1 MNLDR
6 EEEAT
11 GRERRFWASLD
22 RTSAIGQPVGH
33 SLDQLSLLAPK
44 TYLFQFLSFLT
55 LRQGNHPSLECQFG
69 GLYEVNSSEQV
80 NYMSN
85 NQRQYNP
92 NSNYFNQG
100 WRNHPNF
107 SRSNNTH
114 VQKPPSG
121 FQSQENKPNLEE
133 FSPNLCKRLTILLM
147 ILKQVLGT
155 KVQVFATLSIKR
167 GISKLLTEITQGT
180 LPSISETNPKKH
192 VEAITLRSGKEL
204 EQSKEAE
211 QQANK
216 EDTSVPKEQ
225 VASTPIQPSTPK
237 PSSNAISFP

>member
-1 MNLDR
+1 MTSNNFLKSKDKNAQKRIVEVHDIDAFNNLVAQV
-6 EEEAT
+6 EIFNNNFKKLNVAVVT
-11 GRERRFWASLD
+11 NLVYKNYA
-22 RTSAIGQPVGH
+22 
-33 SLDQLSLLAPK
+33 
-44 TYLFQFLSFLT
+44 
-55 LRQGNHPSLECQFG
+55 GNHPSLECQFG

-92 NSNYFNQG
+92 NSKSFNQG

-147 ILKQVLGT
+147 ILKQILGT
-155 KVQVFATLSIKR
+155 KVQVFATLSIKWGR
-167 GISKLLTEITQGT
+167 FLSY
-180 LPSISETNPKKH
+180 
-192 VEAITLRSGKEL
+192 
-204 EQSKEAE
+204 
-211 QQANK
+211 
-216 EDTSVPKEQ
+216 
-225 VASTPIQPSTPK
+225 
-237 PSSNAISFP
+237 